1 MRLGYITCFTYFG
14 LQIALTYYYIFK
26 KIMLF
31 YSGLLSEV

>member
-26 KIMLF
+26 INYAFLF
-31 YSGLLSEV
+31 GIVV